1 MSKEEVVSNL
11 VGPDGTAIDR
21 IYSTPAIG
29 VAPRLIQKDF
39 SVYAGNIN
47 KRATTVKDLDGN
59 RFRSYCYVTDDDR
72 WFDRAGMPIDKPK
85 NLLKGDSNE

>member
-11 VGPDGTAIDR
+11 VGPSGTAIDR
-21 IYSTPAIG
+21 IYHTPAIG
-29 VAPRLIQKDF
+29 GEPRLIQKDF
-39 SVYAGNIN
+39 TTYTGNIH
-47 KRATTVKDLDGN
+47 KRATSVKGLDGD

-85 NLLKGDSNE
+85 NLLKHD